1 MTQWVHKRKWK
12 RFRKIVGE
20 KWFSVTLFF
29 RFNWLPLL
37 LIASLVL
44 LVAYWWR
51 YLLPSTDLQAAQWS
65 LSAEVQG
72 LAALLGI
79 ILVGVTILWSQAMSE
94 ETRLREL
101 QQIYYEL
108 LRTGGNQKHLGAP
121 FIELLRRNYLKAIEG
136 RTLPRAV
143 FPYEHR
149 KYQRHRD
156 LFLDI
161 CRLSQVVF
169 EHYGLPS
176 NSQEIQN
183 DLGGLGF
190 SENEIT
196 YKVLVTLY
204 DLKSDAAEFLELV
217 TDIFNPANTTLN
229 ELEGG
234 GDFGMKV
241 WDETLKQATE
251 TSLGRLKRFHR
262 FRGIWFRFA
271 FALYVLAIATGLIAL
286 SATDAMPWRPWLIG
300 ATVLGFLALGITVV
314 FFHQLLRAK

>member
-1 MTQWVHKRKWK
+1 MPKNRRLRRWK
-12 RFRKIVGE
+12 DFVKAVRN
-20 KWFSVTLFF
+20 KWFNTTLFF
-29 RFNWLPLL
+29 RFNWPPLL
-37 LIASLVL
+37 LTALLGL

-51 YLLPSTDLQAAQWS
+51 YLLPNADLQSTQWT

-94 ETRLREL
+94 EARLREL
-101 QQIYYEL
+101 QHIYYEL
-108 LRTGGNQKHLGAP
+108 LRTGGKEKHVGMP
-121 FIELLRRNYLKAIEG
+121 FIEALRRNYLAGIKA
-136 RTLPRAV
+136 RALPRDV

-149 KYQRHRD
+149 KYQTHRD
-156 LFLDI
+156 LFMDI

-176 NSQEIQN
+176 NSEEIQN
-183 DLGGLGF
+183 DLKGLAF

-196 YKVLVTLY
+196 DKVLVAWY

-217 TDIFNPANTTLN
+217 TDIFHPGKTTLY

-241 WDETLKQATE
+241 WDETLKQNTE
-251 TSLGRLKRFHR
+251 TSLERLKRFHR
-262 FRGIWFRFA
+262 FRSIWFRSGLA
-271 FALYVLAIATGLIAL
+271 VYVLAIATGLIAL
-286 SATDAMPWRPWLIG
+286 SATSATLWRPWLI
-300 ATVLGFLALGITVV
+300 AAMLLGFLALGFTVV
-314 FFHQLLRAK
+314 FFHQLVRAK